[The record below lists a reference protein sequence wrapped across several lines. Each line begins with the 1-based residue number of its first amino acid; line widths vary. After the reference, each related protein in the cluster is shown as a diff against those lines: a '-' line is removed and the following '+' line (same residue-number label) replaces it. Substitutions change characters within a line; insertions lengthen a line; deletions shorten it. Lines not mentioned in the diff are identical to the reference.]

1 MQKYESECV
10 GSGEHFRIIQNGI
23 QSSCR
28 FLTQNWSR
36 GRVVQY
42 VHFKVLSDRQRNG
55 NDNLYRHPTNWLF
68 SQRHQEILH
77 FAIRR
82 FFCLHFNMKINS
94 HRSSNCIFENWNL
107 FICWLQNYQSFFFSF
122 RNAVPWMLS
131 SLLSRSLSKRAV
143 TVHFTIFTLCNRNRK
158 WEGKIRSE
166 NRKLSR

>member
-68 SQRHQEILH
+68 SQRHQEFLH

-107 FICWLQNYQSFFFSF
+107 FICWLQIYQSFFFVSKC
-122 RNAVPWMLS
+122 RSVDAVL
-131 SLLSRSLSKRAV
+131 
-143 TVHFTIFTLCNRNRK
+143 TIVPF
-158 WEGKIRSE
+158 SV
-166 NRKLSR
+166 